1 MTNLDTSVIQV
12 TNVSPTSSLEQMTTF
27 FGHVGAVHEIVIYPK
42 DSSSMQ
48 TQSKTCYVR
57 FKDLESVKIAQ
68 HLSNT
73 VFIDRALIVTP
84 VFDDRIP
91 DESTAFR

>member
-12 TNVSPTSSLEQMTTF
+12 TNVSPTGSLEQMTAF
-27 FGHVGAVHEIVIYPK
+27 FSFVGGVHEIVIYPK
-42 DSSSMQ
+42 DNSSIQ

-57 FKDLESVKIAQ
+57 FDDPASVRVAQ

-84 VFDDRIP
+84 VFDDYIP